1 MPVMPLV
8 PTQTQS
14 DGEIM
19 LKYPCLVLD
28 HDDTVVQSEATVNY
42 PFFVY
47 ILDQFRPGTTITL
60 EEYVHGCCHLGF
72 ADMCRKWYGFTEQE
86 LVDEYKGWQ
95 EYIQTHIP
103 APFPGIGE
111 IIRRQKEEGGMIC
124 VVSHSSDINILRDY
138 RQHFGLEPDA
148 IYSWDLPEEKR
159 KPSTYALE
167 DIMKKYGFTKDQM
180 LVVDDMKP
188 AYEMAS
194 RAGVPIAFAAW
205 GREEY
210 PEIAAE
216 MRRLCNY
223 TFTSAAELEAF
234 LFEV

>member
-1 MPVMPLV
+1 
-8 PTQTQS
+8 
-14 DGEIM
+14 M

-47 ILDQFRPGTTITL
+47 ILDKFRPGATITL

-95 EYIQTHIP
+95 NYIIDHIP
-103 APFPGIGE
+103 SPFAGIE
-111 IIRRQKEEGGMIC
+111 RIIHRQKEAGGILC
-124 VVSHSSDINILRDY
+124 VVSHSSDVNILRDY
-138 RQHFGLEPDA
+138 RHHFGIEPDA
-148 IYSWDLPEEKR
+148 IYSWDLPEHLR

-167 DIMKKYGFTKDQM
+167 DIMRRYGLTADQL

-194 RAGVPIAFAAW
+194 AADVSIAFAAW
-205 GREEY
+205 GRKDY
-210 PEIAAE
+210 PEISAQ
-216 MRRLCNY
+216 MRKLCDY
-223 TFTSAAELEAF
+223 SFESTEDLEKF
-234 LFEV
+234 LFD

>member
-1 MPVMPLV
+1 
-8 PTQTQS
+8 
-14 DGEIM
+14 M

-60 EEYVHGCCHLGF
+60 EEYVHGCCNLGF

-86 LVDEYKGWQ
+86 LVEEYKGWQ
-95 EYIQTHIP
+95 NYIKNHIP
-103 APFPGIGE
+103 APFPGIE
-111 IIRRQKEEGGMIC
+111 RIIRRQKEEGGYIC
-124 VVSHSSDINILRDY
+124 IVSHSSDSNILRDY
-138 RQHFGLEPDA
+138 REHFGMEPDA
-148 IYSWDLPEEKR
+148 IYSWDLPENLR

-167 DIMKKYGFTKDQM
+167 DIMKTYHLAPEQL

-188 AYEMAS
+188 AWEMAS

-205 GREEY
+205 GRKDY
-210 PEIAAE
+210 PEISAQ

-223 TFTSAAELEAF
+223 SFDSVSELEEF
-234 LFEV
+234 LFA